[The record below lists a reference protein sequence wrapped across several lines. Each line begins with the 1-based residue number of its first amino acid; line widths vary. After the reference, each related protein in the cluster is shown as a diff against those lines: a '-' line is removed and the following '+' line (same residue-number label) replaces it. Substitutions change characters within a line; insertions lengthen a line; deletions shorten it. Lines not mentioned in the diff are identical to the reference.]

1 MRSDMPTWFK
11 NFIIKW
17 AKAYHPRY
25 TEANVQAGIAM
36 PTKQNLPANVAA
48 LRYTLWAYVCISKIT
63 RTVAG
68 LPMRFYSGELNDK
81 TNEQTSG
88 DIVDLIKRPNP
99 EDTHR
104 ELWQD
109 TTGFLLGTGNAY
121 WALDQVS
128 ASSGRPVTGTTTL
141 WTLPAHRM
149 EIIPTKG
156 DSTKRISHY
165 IAKTE
170 TGDDVR
176 YETNEVVH
184 FKSWNLE
191 SQYHGMAPLTVAMP
205 LMETDFNARKHNQN
219 FFRHGA
225 SPGIHLSTDKNYDP
239 DTEKRIIEQF
249 RANQQGTENAHKLI
263 ITWAN
268 LKAEDLKKNPKDLDW
283 INLIKLNREE
293 IIALF
298 GVPPAEVGLFEFA
311 NYANALAQKELYW
324 QETIIPMLQLFET
337 RLNEHVFP
345 RWTDKEIWMEF
356 DTSGV
361 AVLQGDLLNKA
372 KVNTT
377 LVGGGIITPNEAR
390 AEYGR
395 DPITDGT
402 ADELKE
408 PSRIGIAPST
418 TERSFKRKGFDPK
431 AELWWKQDIERR
443 RLEGKFFDVMK
454 SYFAGLKRRVI
465 KSLSAYPDDAILTEE
480 SANLLYNELVEQ
492 EIVEK
497 TTTPLYQ
504 SAMKDAGQSAI
515 DEVKSSKSFR
525 VKQDE
530 PINIGIV
537 FDEFDPEVQA
547 WIEAKVARFV
557 TQISDTTIGQ
567 IRDII
572 AEGNAEGWTIRQL
585 AEELASIDRLLFS
598 NSRALTIAQT
608 EMGAAANAGAMEG
621 YKQSGVVEK
630 KEWIT
635 ARDQFVRDSH
645 FANEAQ
651 GPIGFGEVFPNGL
664 QHPLESGAPA
674 EEVVNCRCRVV
685 GIVAG
690 DTEE

>member
-1 MRSDMPTWFK
+1 MKLNMPNWFK
-11 NFIIKW
+11 QFIVDL

-25 TEANVQAGIAM
+25 TEANSSSGIAI
-36 PTKQNLPANVAA
+36 PTKQNLPANVVA
-48 LRYTLWAYVCISKIT
+48 LRHTIWAYICISKIN

-68 LPMRFYSGELNDK
+68 LPMRFYSGELNDRTK
-81 TNEQTSG
+81 EQTSG
-88 DIVDLIKRPNP
+88 DIVDLIKRPNS

-109 TTGFLLGTGNAY
+109 TVGFLLGTGNAY

-128 ASSGRPVTGTTTL
+128 EMTGRPVTGKTAL

-149 EIIPTKG
+149 EIIPAKG
-156 DSTKRISHY
+156 DPTKRISHY

-170 TGDDVR
+170 MGEDVR
-176 YETNEVVH
+176 YEPNEVVQ
-184 FKSWNLE
+184 FKLWNLE

-205 LMETDFNARKHNQN
+205 LMETDYSARKHNRL
-219 FFRHGA
+219 FFKNGA
-225 SPGIHLSTDKNYDP
+225 SPGVHLSTEQNYNAEA
-239 DTEKRIIEQF
+239 EKRIIDQF
-249 RANQQGTENAHKLI
+249 QKNQSVENSHKLI
-263 ITWAN
+263 VTWAG
-268 LKAEDLKKNPKDLDW
+268 LKAEDLKKNPKDLDF

-311 NYANALAQKELYW
+311 NYANALAQKELFW
-324 QETIIPMLQLFET
+324 QETIVPMLQLFET

-345 RWTDKEIWMEF
+345 RWTDKPIWMEF

-361 AVLQGDLLNKA
+361 AVLQGDLINKA
-372 KVNTT
+372 KVSTT
-377 LVGGGIITPNEAR
+377 LVSGGIITPNEAR

-395 DPITDGT
+395 DPIVGGT

-408 PSRIGIAPST
+408 PSRIGTGVAT
-418 TERSFKRKGFDPK
+418 VERSMKSIKGFDPK

-443 RLEGKFFDVMK
+443 RLEGKFFDIMK
-454 SYFAGLKRRVI
+454 SYFAGLERRVI
-465 KSLSAYPDDAILTEE
+465 KSLSAFPDDAILTPDM
-480 SANLLYNELVEQ
+480 AGLLYNELVEQ

-504 SAMKDAGQSAI
+504 SAVKDAGQSAI
-515 DEVKSSKSFR
+515 DEVKPTKSL
-525 VKQDE
+525 KQDE

-537 FDEFDPEVQA
+537 FDEFDPLVQA

-557 TQISDTTIGQ
+557 TQISDTTIQQ
-567 IRDII
+567 IRDVI
-572 AEGNAEGWTIRQL
+572 AEGNANGWTITQL
-585 AEELASIDRLLFS
+585 AVELGSIDRLLFS

-621 YKQSGVVEK
+621 YKQSGVVQK

-635 ARDQFVRDSH
+635 ARDQFVRGSH
-645 FANEAQ
+645 AANESA
-651 GPIGFGEVFPNGL
+651 GAIGFGETFPNGL
-664 QHPLESGAPA
+664 QHPLELGAPA
-674 EEVVNCRCRVV
+674 SEVVNCRCRIV
-685 GIVAG
+685 GIVEG
-690 DTEE
+690 DTEV